1 MVVGVV
7 GGAVNLV
14 VALKVGQVHR
24 DIGFADESAV
34 VRTVMI
40 ENEKAL
46 SEYCK
51 RHGLDFAEV
60 TTEA

>member
-1 MVVGVV
+1 VGY
-7 GGAVNLV
+7 
-14 VALKVGQVHR
+14 
-24 DIGFADESAV
+24 ADESAV
-34 VRTVMI
+34 VRTVFI

-60 TTEA
+60 TTGA

>member
-1 MVVGVV
+1 MWPMW
-7 GGAVNLV
+7 ATRMN
-14 VALKVGQVHR
+14 R
-24 DIGFADESAV
+24 PWC
-34 VRTVMI
+34 TVFI
-40 ENEKAL
+40 ENEKAI